1 MAFVHKGKNG
11 SNSETYF
18 PPYIR
23 WSHLNNLII
32 NKIYLLTQRMALIA
46 KKQNYSG
53 KSQIIDCMELQE
65 IEDSTMLSA
74 KIMGYLVLFFLERE

>member
-1 MAFVHKGKNG
+1 
-11 SNSETYF
+11 
-18 PPYIR
+18 
-23 WSHLNNLII
+23 
-32 NKIYLLTQRMALIA
+32 MALIA

-74 KIMGYLVLFFLERE
+74 KIMGYLVLFFPGKRVINNFNCSAFYPKLALLHLYIIVTFILQ

>member
-1 MAFVHKGKNG
+1 
-11 SNSETYF
+11 
-18 PPYIR
+18 
-23 WSHLNNLII
+23 
-32 NKIYLLTQRMALIA
+32 MALIA